1 MCIHDG
7 CRKYPAFN
15 KEGET
20 KGLYCGTHRK
30 EGMIDVKHDRCI
42 HEGCKT
48 RPSFNKEGETKGLYC
63 GTHRK
68 EGIPDQILYL
78 LI

>member
-30 EGMIDVKHDRCI
+30 EG
-42 HEGCKT
+42 
-48 RPSFNKEGETKGLYC
+48 
-63 GTHRK
+63 
-68 EGIPDQILYL
+68 IPDQILYL